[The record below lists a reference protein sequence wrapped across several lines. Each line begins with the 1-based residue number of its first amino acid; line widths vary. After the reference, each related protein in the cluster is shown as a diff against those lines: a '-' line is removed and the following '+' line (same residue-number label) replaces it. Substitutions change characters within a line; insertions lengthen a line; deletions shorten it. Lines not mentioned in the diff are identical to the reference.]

1 MAVTL
6 TSTGVQFSD
15 GSTQTTAAS
24 SGLSLP
30 AQSSLSTGT
39 IVQSVNTNY
48 QSLYLGSGG
57 AGWYYFQ
64 DFTATCRLLNVPGW
78 VNNGANND
86 GVQSSAAAHR
96 QGIFYCSGTPRL
108 YSLKWGSN
116 NNIYTG
122 GSIKWVKLQ

>member
-1 MAVTL
+1 MATSL
-6 TSTGVQFSD
+6 TSTGVTFPD
-15 GSTQTTAAS
+15 ATTQTTAALAGFS
-24 SGLSLP
+24 FP
-30 AQSSLSTGT
+30 TQASLSTGT

-96 QGIFYCSGTPRL
+96 QGIFYCTGTPRL

-122 GSIKWVKLQ
+122 GSIKWAKIQ